1 MKPKEEVK
9 GSYALEPSVSFRNFC
24 ISAVI
29 YLVANE
35 ISQKSASW
43 LCFIALCSRTV
54 GSQLQDRRDAHIVVV
69 K

>member
-1 MKPKEEVK
+1 MKPREEVE
-9 GSYALEPSVSFRNFC
+9 GRYGFEPSISFRNFC

-54 GSQLQDRRDAHIVVV
+54 GSQLQDRRHAHTVIV

>member
-35 ISQKSASW
+35 ISQK
-43 LCFIALCSRTV
+43 
-54 GSQLQDRRDAHIVVV
+54 
-69 K
+69 